1 MKNIRKKIIMASV
14 CLCMLCWAAMP
25 CFVFGAAETAE
36 IEASKTVSSSTAKP
50 GDEVTYT
57 ITATYKATY
66 EDENSALPGF
76 NITDNLPAE
85 LECVSYDVKS
95 NSPKALHLGDDT
107 EGNNISV
114 IIKHPDADDED
125 EECIFSGETVTLT
138 VKAKVKD
145 DVAAGTTITNKAVF
159 DYLENDEEI
168 SRTADV
174 TVVAEESGDE
184 PGETPNDTPAELDKS
199 PDCGDHFMDFWWFV
213 DIVKGWIFN

>member
-25 CFVFGAAETAE
+25 CFVFGVAETAK

-66 EDENSALPGF
+66 GDENSALPGF
-76 NITDNLPAE
+76 NITDNLP
-85 LECVSYDVKS
+85 V
-95 NSPKALHLGDDT
+95 
-107 EGNNISV
+107 
-114 IIKHPDADDED
+114 
-125 EECIFSGETVTLT
+125 
-138 VKAKVKD
+138 
-145 DVAAGTTITNKAVF
+145 GTTITNKAVF
-159 DYLENDEEI
+159 DYLGNDEEI